1 MRSVSRKA
9 LEESRDTQDTRACAV
24 RATAAAVV
32 VVIAYGE
39 DLEGAF
45 NERVD
50 EGTGFFWFSS
60 FFVSSEQQQTND
72 DGRWSESWS
81 EAERRLTGVK
91 R

>member
-9 LEESRDTQDTRACAV
+9 LEESRDTQDTRACAA
-24 RATAAAVV
+24 RAAAVV

-50 EGTGFFWFSS
+50 EGTGFF
-60 FFVSSEQQQTND
+60 
-72 DGRWSESWS
+72 
-81 EAERRLTGVK
+81 
-91 R
+91 

>member
-1 MRSVSRKA
+1 MRDA
-9 LEESRDTQDTRACAV
+9 QDTRACAV
-24 RATAAAVV
+24 RAVAAAAVV
-32 VVIAYGE
+32 VVVLVVAYGV

-50 EGTGFFWFSS
+50 EGTGFSGFQV

-72 DGRWSESWS
+72 DERWSESWS